1 MKLKN
6 CLEMGWICG
15 LKEIGEAVNNVCYH
29 SMMLFSYE
37 NIEKEEEELF
47 LEFDDKDLR
56 DEYKIKDVL
65 WNLYQV
71 NTDDIDKQ
79 LDEDLKNLAE

>member
-15 LKEIGEAVNNVCYH
+15 LKKVGEAVNNICYH
-29 SMMLFSYE
+29 STMLFPYE
-37 NIEKEEEELF
+37 NIAKEEEELF

-56 DEYKIKDVL
+56 DEDRIKDIL

-71 NTDDIDKQ
+71 NTDDIDRQ